1 MIILKAAL
9 IGALIG
15 ALILGAWLYITSRFD
30 EGCGGI
36 SVSDVAG
43 QWGLIGAGVG
53 AIGGFILG
61 LLIGLA
67 IMLVKWMRAG

>member
-1 MIILKAAL
+1 MIILKA
-9 IGALIG
+9 ALIG
-15 ALILGAWLYITSRFD
+15 ALILGAWLYITSRLYPTNGGSFTH
-30 EGCGGI
+30 EG
-36 SVSDVAG
+36 VEW